1 MSRRTQRKTI
11 NRSIKTGA
19 AKPQY
24 EIKPKTYNQ
33 EIYMKSMIK
42 NSITFCSGP
51 AGTGKSSVSVGVAVK
66 LLLDQKYG
74 IDKIIITRP
83 VIEARGAS
91 QGLGYMPGTKEDKM
105 RPYLMP
111 IFDELHKYL
120 GVNETKKM
128 METGKI
134 EICPLEFM
142 RGRTFNSSF
151 MILDEAQNCTYDQIK
166 LFVTRLGMQSK
177 AVING
182 DPTQSDLYDSKQG
195 GFVEIMQKIYDIE
208 DVSICILDQSDI
220 VRNPII
226 SKLLERI

>member
-1 MSRRTQRKTI
+1 MSRKQRKTI
-11 NRSIKTGA
+11 NRSIKTGS
-19 AKPQY
+19 AKPRY
-24 EIKPKTYNQ
+24 EVTPKTENQ
-33 EIYMKSMIK
+33 DVYIQSMIK

-66 LLLDQKYG
+66 LLLDPLYG

-83 VIEARGAS
+83 AIEARGAS
-91 QGLGYMPGTKEDKM
+91 QGLGYMPGTKEEKM

-120 GVNETKKM
+120 GIEETKKM
-128 METGKI
+128 MEAGKI

-142 RGRTFNSSF
+142 RGRTFNNSF

-182 DPTQSDLYDSKQG
+182 DPTQSDLYESRQG
-195 GFVEIMQKIYDIE
+195 GFTDIINRVNGIR
-208 DVSICILDQSDI
+208 DVAVCFLDQTDI
-220 VRNPII
+220 VRNPLI
-226 SKLLERI
+226 SRLLERI

>member
-1 MSRRTQRKTI
+1 MSRRNQRKAT
-11 NRSIKTGA
+11 NRSIETNK
-19 AKPQY
+19 AKPRY
-24 EIKPKTYNQ
+24 EVSPKTRNQ
-33 EIYMKSMIK
+33 EIYINSMIN

-66 LLLDQKYG
+66 LLLDSAYN
-74 IDKIIITRP
+74 IDKIVITRP

-91 QGLGYMPGTKEDKM
+91 QGLGYIPGTKEDKM

-120 GVNETKKM
+120 GVNETQKM
-128 METGKI
+128 IGIGKI

-142 RGRTFNSSF
+142 RGRTFNNSF
-151 MILDEAQNCTYDQIK
+151 MILDEAQNCMYDQIK

-182 DPTQSDLYDSKQG
+182 DPTQSDLYFEKRG
-195 GFVEIMQKIYDIE
+195 GFEEIISKVHGVHG
-208 DVSICILDQSDI
+208 VSVCMLDQTDI